1 MKKEVLIS
9 APSHVHIGNIDLNG
23 SLGRKY
29 GTLGFTLENPR
40 LVLKLS
46 LSDKDYAKNQEIINY
61 ISIYKEYLDCNK
73 NFYAEIIEDIPK
85 NVGLGRTTALA
96 LTIGFGINYLCNKK
110 ASIDELAKLTNR
122 GNKNS
127 GLGVNSFKYGGF
139 IIDGGVKENNVA
151 PLIFKGIVPDNL
163 RIVAA
168 LPEKPIKKIL
178 ELKQHEEEILSNLPT
193 MEESFSS
200 YLSRL
205 VLMKIMP
212 SFVEGDFKSF
222 GEGLLEFNSSLGKYW
237 KKYQDSIYCCKEVE
251 EIINKL
257 KDLGALCGCQS
268 SWGPTSYGLFDYKKS
283 DEAFETINEL
293 VKRLGGG
300 KVWVTKVDNTGAFL
314 KA

>member
-23 SLGRKY
+23 NLGRKY
-29 GTLGFTLENPR
+29 GTLGFALENPR
-40 LVLKLS
+40 FVLKLS
-46 LSDKDYAKNQEIINY
+46 LSETDYAKNEDIINY
-61 ISIYKEYLDCNK
+61 ITIYKQYLNCNK
-73 NFYAEIIEDIPK
+73 SFEAEIIEDIPK
-85 NVGLGRTTALA
+85 NVGLGRTTSLI
-96 LTIGFGINYLCNKK
+96 LSIGFGITYLCNKK

-122 GNKNS
+122 GNQNS
-127 GLGVNSFKYGGF
+127 GLGVNAFKYGGF
-139 IIDGGVKENNVA
+139 IIDGGVKDNNVA
-151 PLIFKGIVPDNL
+151 PLIFRGIVPDDL
-163 RIVAA
+163 RIIVA

-178 ELKQHEEEILSNLPT
+178 ELKEHEEEILSNLPV

-212 SFVEGDFKSF
+212 SFEEEDFKSF
-222 GEGLLEFNSSLGKYW
+222 GEGLTEFNSSLGRYW

-251 EIINKL
+251 EIINEL
-257 KDLGALCGCQS
+257 KSLGAYCACQS
-268 SWGPTSYGLFDYKKS
+268 SWGPTTYGLFDYKKS
-283 DEAFETINEL
+283 DKALEVINEL
-293 VKRLGGG
+293 VKKLGGG